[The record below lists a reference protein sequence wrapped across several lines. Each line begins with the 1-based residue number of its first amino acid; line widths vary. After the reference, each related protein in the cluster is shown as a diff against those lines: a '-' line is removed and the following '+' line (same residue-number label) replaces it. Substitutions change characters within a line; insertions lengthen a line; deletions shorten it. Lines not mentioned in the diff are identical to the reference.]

1 VLTWLTGLTVSK
13 VDRVDTV
20 NRLTELTSGSRVLTD
35 LTVQGVNR
43 VLTGC

>member
-1 VLTWLTGLTVSK
+1 LTRLTGLTVKK

-20 NRLTELTSGSRVLTD
+20 NRLTEKSGNRVLTD
-35 LTVQGVNR
+35 LIVQGVNG